1 MCCSFSSCNA
11 FVISLALKV
20 IVAFGLSPSLFAL
33 THISLFLKPFLIP
46 QETME
51 LFVPLAATVG
61 VSSLE
66 AELRQ
71 LSAQH
76 LSPLGALSDAATR
89 NAAAES
95 KSKGF
100 PFSSPLNAFPALLKQ
115 SADESFARVTCP
127 ALLAEFLV
135 ADQALRD
142 ANVAQQLQEHRATWA
157 DHCTAVTAR
166 AASSSSVQEKAQQAA
181 SKGGPA
187 GWFSDLQS
195 KWSHAT
201 EPSAAPATTQL
212 RAAYAAALVAGFANT
227 PAAFGVDAQQTV
239 SALASLLAPQ

>member
-1 MCCSFSSCNA
+1 VIPPLKVLLAKISIEKLRTALALLFSS
-11 FVISLALKV
+11 VHS
-20 IVAFGLSPSLFAL
+20 
-33 THISLFLKPFLIP
+33 LKPFLML

-51 LFVPLAATVG
+51 LYVPLAATIG

-76 LSPLGALSDAATR
+76 LSPLGALTDAATR
-89 NAAAES
+89 NAAASS
-95 KSKGF
+95 KASRGF
-100 PFSSPLNAFPALLKQ
+100 PFSSPLNAFPALLRQ
-115 SADESFARVTCP
+115 SADESFARITCP

-157 DHCTAVTAR
+157 GHCSAVST
-166 AASSSSVQEKAQQAA
+166 SVESQEKEKRQISP
-181 SKGGPA
+181 SKGGKG
-187 GWFSDLQS
+187 GWFSDLQA
-195 KWSHAT
+195 KWADA
-201 EPSAAPATTQL
+201 EMPPSPATAQL

-239 SALASLLAPQ
+239 SALASLLAYH